1 MQGLGSIIYH
11 QCPNNTTK
19 GIDVIPMQATALLA
33 VHYILIKIFIRKI
46 VNRGQPE
53 FKIFIRKI
61 FHRGQPEF
69 ETGGSFIT
77 TSHNETEA
85 SDIPIENSPIAA
97 WCKKN
102 IEHIISGVIFVIQIL
117 LIILTICLQFFTS
130 HQNVTIPVIIAFLL
144 YIGACSVTSIF
155 MCIETKKW
163 PSKVGCILT
172 AIAILTFIG
181 GGICFGKFGS
191 TKTSGESWESREK
204 NSDCW
209 IGMFDQ
215 HDLWHFL
222 VATSLG
228 FQIYRLW
235 SCCGQLDEDEAEG
248 SVSGGTGEAIALQ
261 ESCESE
267 ERPKEER
274 DSLILPATLDSDSQR
289 GRN

>member
-1 MQGLGSIIYH
+1 
-11 QCPNNTTK
+11 
-19 GIDVIPMQATALLA
+19 MQATALLA
-33 VHYILIKIFIRKI
+33 VHYILIKIFVRKI
-46 VNRGQPE
+46 V
-53 FKIFIRKI
+53 
-61 FHRGQPEF
+61 
-69 ETGGSFIT
+69 
-77 TSHNETEA
+77 NETEA
-85 SDIPIENSPIAA
+85 SELSNENSPIA
-97 WCKKN
+97 WCKEN
-102 IEHIISGVIFVIQIL
+102 FPENVEHIISGVIFGIQVF

-130 HQNVTIPVIIAFLL
+130 HQNVTIPVIIAFIL

-191 TKTSGESWESREK
+191 TQTSGESWESREK

-222 VATSLG
+222 VATSLA

-235 SCCGQLDEDEAEG
+235 SCCGQLYEHETEG
-248 SVSGGTGEAIALQ
+248 PVSGGTEEAIASQ
-261 ESCESE
+261 EFCDSE
-267 ERPKEER
+267 ERTKGEI
-274 DSLILPATLDSDSQR
+274 DNLILSAPLDLESQR
-289 GRN
+289 GRD

>member
-1 MQGLGSIIYH
+1 
-11 QCPNNTTK
+11 
-19 GIDVIPMQATALLA
+19 MQATALLA
-33 VHYILIKIFIRKI
+33 VHYILIKIFVRKI
-46 VNRGQPE
+46 LRSGQPE
-53 FKIFIRKI
+53 FEKIKIFVRKI
-61 FHRGQPEF
+61 FRRGQPEF
-69 ETGGSFIT
+69 ENNETDKSFIT
-77 TSHNETEA
+77 TSQNETDP
-85 SDIPIENSPIAA
+85 SNLPNENSSIAV

-102 IEHIISGVIFVIQIL
+102 IEHIISGVIFGIQIL

-204 NSDCW
+204 NMDCW

-235 SCCGQLDEDEAEG
+235 SCCGQLDEDESEG
-248 SVSGGTGEAIALQ
+248 NVSGGTEEATASQ
-261 ESCESE
+261 EVCDLE
-267 ERPKEER
+267 ERTKEER
-274 DSLILPATLDSDSQR
+274 DNPLLPATLPTLDSESQR
-289 GRN
+289 GRE